1 MGYSNMSGIKDAM
14 EAIIE
19 NTKITNNIVEG
30 DFVGEDGL
38 YYCGNCRT
46 RKQTVVTL
54 FDKERVVPCIC
65 QCRAAQIKAEKE
77 AREQREFFE
86 KIMRMRNVGFP
97 ERAMKEWTFENDDG
111 SNPKLTTAMK
121 NYVEHFQTFKE
132 EGKGLLLFGPVGTGK
147 TYLAA
152 CVANALIN
160 KGIPCLVTNFARIA
174 NEVQGLFEGR
184 QQYYDNL
191 NSFPLLV
198 VDDLGA
204 ERRTEYMQEIVF
216 NVIDSRCRANL
227 PIIVTTN
234 LTREELLNPA
244 DMTYQ
249 RIYSRLFEMCTPIEV
264 TGKDRRQQALR
275 EDIGKMKSL
284 LGID

>member
-1 MGYSNMSGIKDAM
+1 MNECKEAI

-19 NTKITNNIVEG
+19 RAKITNNVVEG

-38 YYCGNCRT
+38 YYCGKCRT
-46 RKQTVVTL
+46 KKQTVVTL
-54 FDKERVVPCIC
+54 FGESRVVPCIC
-65 QCRAAQIKAEKE
+65 ECRAAEIKAEKE
-77 AREQREFFE
+77 AREQREFFD
-86 KIMRMRNVGFP
+86 KVMRMRSVGFP
-97 ERAMKEWTFENDDG
+97 EKAMREWTFDNDDG
-111 SNPKLTTAMK
+111 SNPTLTNAMK
-121 NYVEHFQTFKE
+121 NFVEHFQTFKE
-132 EGKGLLLFGPVGTGK
+132 EGKGLLLFGSVGTGK

-174 NEVQGLFEGR
+174 NEVQGMYEGK

-198 VDDLGA
+198 IDDLSA
-204 ERRTEYMQEIVF
+204 ERKTEYMQEIVF
-216 NVIDSRCRANL
+216 NVIDARYRANL

-244 DMTYQ
+244 DLTYQ
-249 RIYSRLFEMCTPIEV
+249 RIFSRLFEMCTPIEV
-264 TGKDRRQQALR
+264 SGKDRRQKALR
-275 EDIGKMKSL
+275 DDIGKMKSL
-284 LGID
+284 LGLD